1 MWILGL
7 KGLSACYC
15 FLFDQRPGTSQ
26 LNLLLSLCVSG
37 HVSSVQTACVHL
49 KGVVLQ
55 TQGKPHE
62 RLLSLSNSSL
72 SNLFYKV
79 RRFLD
84 GVFEI
89 IVLRHNYTY
98 KSNHGSIFLN
108 LFL

>member
-1 MWILGL
+1 MWILWL

-15 FLFDQRPGTSQ
+15 FLSIQRPGASQ
-26 LNLLLSLCVSG
+26 LNLLLSLCVRG

-49 KGVVLQ
+49 KDVLQ